1 MTEFAASAVLEIASE
16 MVCGHEPSIFPQL
29 KTASEKIPDSSAVW
43 LTKDATSDAQTDET
57 CPGWAQ
63 SAVL

>member
-1 MTEFAASAVLEIASE
+1 MMEFDASAVLEIASE

-29 KTASEKIPDSSAVW
+29 KTASDKYPDPSAVRR
-43 LTKDATSDAQTDET
+43 TKDATSDAQIDET